1 MSALTIEHLCK
12 HYPNYTLEDFQLH
25 LEENR
30 IMGLIGKNGAG
41 KSTIIKSIL
50 HMVNPDQG
58 TIEIYGKSFLQDEVW
73 CKQQLGVVLGAV
85 DYYEHKKLST
95 ITAVTKRF
103 YEQWDDPIYEHYM
116 KMFELDPNKRI
127 HQLSAGM
134 KVKYAIALALSH
146 HARLFIFDEP
156 TSGLDPISRDEVLEL
171 FQALVKGG
179 NRSILFSTHI
189 TSDLEKCADDIT
201 YLHDGK
207 LLLSADKETFIQTF
221 QTLKTSADISDLSL
235 EEIMIR
241 NERRFRHEAIII

>member
-1 MSALTIEHLCK
+1 MISLKIEQLTKC
-12 HYPNYTLEDFQLH
+12 YPNYKLENFQLNV
-25 LEENR
+25 EENR

-58 TIEIYGKSFLQDEVW
+58 TIEIYGHSFHQDEVW
-73 CKQQLGVVLGAV
+73 CKQQLGVVIGAI

-95 ITAVTKRF
+95 ITTVTKRF
-103 YEQWDDPIYEHYM
+103 YNQWDDDAYDHYM
-116 KMFELDPNKRI
+116 NMFELDPNKCI
-127 HQLSAGM
+127 HQLSTGM

-156 TSGLDPISRDEVLEL
+156 TSGLDPVSRDELLEL
-171 FQALVKGG
+171 FQALVKNG

-207 LLLSADKETFIQTF
+207 LLLSAKKDVFIQTF
-221 QTLKTSADISDLSL
+221 QSLKTSDDVSDLSL

-241 NERRFRHEAIII
+241 SERRFRHESII